1 MMILYLL
8 VTSKWTLTKLA
19 NCREWLLNYSEDTS
33 LCFSIKLKTKPI
45 QDLNISISHVSTKKI
60 PTI

>member
-1 MMILYLL
+1 MILYLL

-45 QDLNISISHVSTKKI
+45 QDLNFQFPTFQQKKYLLYK
-60 PTI
+60 